1 MMIPIWVQF
10 FVRRFWT
17 LATLKYSFIACLCV
31 WALYVQMVYR
41 VPSQFLFLFLPWIGL
56 ALSAMSF
63 VLLINHFVTQL
74 PEDDP
79 FRMTFRRIEWW
90 ANMIVRVF
98 VYYSLVLYAN
108 GKLDS
113 SEPVRQNSKIL
124 SISAGEVRLGLPI
137 PYSWAT
143 LRSWDDPTQAKR
155 FFLWAREEDALWGG
169 EMVVV
174 QIRAGLVGIPWVS
187 EIARDEE
194 YYAKEILKLTPTAS
208 DARQS
213 LIHLYLKQKRWAE
226 AISAT
231 GELLKIYPKAFDFAR
246 FVGSELAAN
255 GSYQAGIQFLDYSIA
270 HRPSYDAYQ
279 ALGWALSY
287 QGNKKR
293 AAEVL
298 ERSIGL
304 KPYHWEAYYH
314 LGYVYSDMGRN
325 ADALAMFQKT
335 LERQPN
341 FPEVE
346 EEIAR
351 LQKRLEIEKRRQQ
364 KAAN

>member
-1 MMIPIWVQF
+1 MIIPIWLRF
-10 FVRRFWT
+10 LFRRFWM
-17 LATLKYSFIACLCV
+17 LATLKYCAITTLCL
-31 WALYVQMVYR
+31 WAMFVQMTYR
-41 VPSQFLFLFLPWIGL
+41 VPSQFVFLLVPWVGV
-56 ALSAMSF
+56 ALSAVSF
-63 VLLINHFVTQL
+63 VMLINHFLVRV
-74 PEDDP
+74 PEDNS
-79 FRMTFRRIEWW
+79 FRLAFRRIEWW
-90 ANMIVRVF
+90 AGMTIRVF
-98 VYYSLVLYAN
+98 VYYSLILYAN

-143 LRSWDDPTQAKR
+143 LRSWDDPNQAKR

-174 QIRAGLVGIPWVS
+174 QIRPGLFGIPWVS

-314 LGYVYSDMGRN
+314 LGYVYSDMGRST
-325 ADALAMFQKT
+325 DALAMFQKT